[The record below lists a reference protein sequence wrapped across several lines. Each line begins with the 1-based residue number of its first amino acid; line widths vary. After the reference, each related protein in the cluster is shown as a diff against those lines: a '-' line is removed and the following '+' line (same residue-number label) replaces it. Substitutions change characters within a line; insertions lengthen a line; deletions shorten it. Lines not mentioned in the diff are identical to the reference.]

1 MLPDLAFILTFLR
14 EGQGWSQT
22 ELGEA
27 SGIHPN
33 LLNAYERGRKELNR
47 SRLEHI
53 LSFMGL
59 PPVIIDDNLE
69 RLAANRAAVRFSGSS
84 GPGAPQRV
92 IEDAMAV
99 LRRLS
104 TEFGRAALTTLAVAG
119 VALQERAKAAL
130 LWEALEQYEPDQRIA
145 VVEDNPK
152 FRSWAFSEL
161 VAAKSIDMAPSS
173 PGKAVE
179 LAGLARRIAELCPC
193 DDLLRQ
199 RTEGYAW
206 FHVANAR
213 RASNDLR
220 GSGSALDTAARL
232 WEAGA
237 PGDPGF
243 FNEVVVL
250 ALEATIRK
258 SQRRFPEARKRI
270 EEALAADRGD
280 LRGKLL
286 LTKAQILG
294 VLGDAE
300 SSTEALREA
309 IPHID
314 EKREPRTALGA
325 RCELLR
331 NLCLQG
337 RAAEAEPRL
346 RQAQALAEQLGQAVD
361 LVQVDFIGAKIAAG
375 CGRAEEAEEAF
386 ERARRKFASFK
397 PPLAF
402 DYAQV
407 SLDLGLLLLK
417 QGRTSEART
426 LAEQMKWIFSSQGVH
441 REALTA
447 LRVFC
452 EAAKREA
459 ATVALAQRVIR
470 FLHRSQHDPELK
482 FDETEETEVP

>member
-1 MLPDLAFILTFLR
+1 MLPDLALILTFLR

-84 GPGAPQRV
+84 GPFNPRLL
-92 IEDAMAV
+92 IEETVAQV
-99 LRRLS
+99 GRLAG
-104 TEFGRAALTTLAVAG
+104 EFSRAALATLAVAG
-119 VALQERAKAAL
+119 IAIEERAKAAQ
-130 LWEALEQYEPDQRIA
+130 LWEALETYEPDQRITL
-145 VVEDNPK
+145 VEQSPK

-161 VAAKSIDMAPSS
+161 VAAKSIEAAPSS
-173 PGKAVE
+173 PAQALE
-179 LAGLARRIAELCPC
+179 LAGLALRIAELCPC
-193 DDLLRQ
+193 DEPLRQ

-213 RASNDLR
+213 RAANDFR
-220 GSGSALDTAARL
+220 GLDTALATAAKL

-243 FNEVVVL
+243 FNEAMVL
-250 ALEATIRK
+250 GLEATSRK

-286 LTKAQILG
+286 LLKAQILG
-294 VLGDAE
+294 ALGEVEA
-300 SSTEALREA
+300 STEVLREA

-314 EKREPRTALGA
+314 EKREPRSALAA
-325 RCELLR
+325 RCQFLF

-337 RAAEAEPRL
+337 RAAEAAPRL
-346 RQAQALAEQLGQAVD
+346 RQVQALAEQLGQEVD
-361 LVQVDFIGAKIAAG
+361 RVQVGFISGKIAAG

-386 ERARRKFASFK
+386 EQARSKFASFK
-397 PPLAF
+397 PKLAF

-407 SLDLGLLLLK
+407 SLDLALLLLE
-417 QGRTSEART
+417 QGRTSEAGT
-426 LAEQMKWIFSSQGVH
+426 LAGQMKWIFTSQGVH
-441 REALTA
+441 REALAA
-447 LRVFC
+447 LGVFC
-452 EAAKREA
+452 EAARRET
-459 ATVALAQRVIR
+459 ATVALAHRVIR
-470 FLHRSQHDPELK
+470 FLYRSQHDPELK
-482 FDETEETEVP
+482 FDETEEAEVP

>member
-1 MLPDLAFILTFLR
+1 MLPDLALILAFLR

-53 LSFMGL
+53 ISFMGL

-84 GPGAPQRV
+84 GPFNPWLL
-92 IEDAMAV
+92 IEETVAQV
-99 LRRLS
+99 GRLAG
-104 TEFGRAALTTLAVAG
+104 EFSRAALSTLAVAG
-119 VALQERAKAAL
+119 IAIEERAKAAQ
-130 LWEALEQYEPDQRIA
+130 LWESLETFEPDQRIA
-145 VVEDNPK
+145 VVEDSPK
-152 FRSWAFSEL
+152 FRSWAFSER
-161 VAAKSIDMAPSS
+161 VAAKSIAAAPSS
-173 PGKAVE
+173 PAQALE
-179 LAGLARRIAELCPC
+179 LAGLALRIAELCPC

-213 RASNDLR
+213 RAANDLR
-220 GSGSALDTAARL
+220 GSDTALDTAARL

-243 FNEVVVL
+243 FNEAIVL

-258 SQRRFPEARKRI
+258 AQHRFPEARKRI

-286 LTKAQILG
+286 LQKAQIMGALG
-294 VLGDAE
+294 EVEA
-300 SSTEALREA
+300 STEILREA

-314 EKREPRTALGA
+314 EKREPRTALGVH
-325 RCELLR
+325 CQFLV

-337 RAAEAEPRL
+337 RAAEAAPRL
-346 RQAQALAEQLGQAVD
+346 RLVQALAEQLGQEVD
-361 LVQVDFIGAKIAAG
+361 RIQVDFISGKIAAG
-375 CGRAEEAEEAF
+375 CGRAEEAEEAL
-386 ERARRKFASFK
+386 ERARRKFASHQ
-397 PPLAF
+397 PPLPLDCAL
-402 DYAQV
+402 V
-407 SLDLGLLLLK
+407 SLDLGLLLLEH
-417 QGRTSEART
+417 GRTSEART
-426 LAEQMKWIFSSQGVH
+426 LAEQMTWIFSSQKLH
-441 REALTA
+441 REALAA

-452 EAAKREA
+452 EAAKREE
-459 ATVALAQRVIR
+459 ATVGLARRVIR

-482 FDETEETEVP
+482 FDETEEAEV